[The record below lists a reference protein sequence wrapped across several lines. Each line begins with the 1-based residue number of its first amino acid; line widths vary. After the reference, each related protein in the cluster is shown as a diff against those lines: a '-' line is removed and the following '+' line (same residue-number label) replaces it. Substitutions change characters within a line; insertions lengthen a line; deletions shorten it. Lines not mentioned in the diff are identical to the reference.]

1 MASAGFICRGSW
13 QLYFV
18 VILKVSDFFSIS
30 EMYMAKSSFDLLPDA
45 TLETSLPT
53 TDENIWDGL
62 KQAIALSSG
71 FQRWQNEH
79 KFDSDVCQINL
90 DSQVRRYLRETLET
104 LAY

>member
-1 MASAGFICRGSW
+1 
-13 QLYFV
+13 
-18 VILKVSDFFSIS
+18 
-30 EMYMAKSSFDLLPDA
+30 MAKSSFDLLPDA

>member
-1 MASAGFICRGSW
+1 MA
-13 QLYFV
+13 
-18 VILKVSDFFSIS
+18 ILKGSDFFSIS
-30 EMYMAKSSFDLLPDA
+30 EMFMAKSSFDLLPDA
-45 TLETSLPT
+45 TLPSSLS
-53 TDENIWDGL
+53 TDESIWAGL

-79 KFDSDVCQINL
+79 KFDTDVCEIGL